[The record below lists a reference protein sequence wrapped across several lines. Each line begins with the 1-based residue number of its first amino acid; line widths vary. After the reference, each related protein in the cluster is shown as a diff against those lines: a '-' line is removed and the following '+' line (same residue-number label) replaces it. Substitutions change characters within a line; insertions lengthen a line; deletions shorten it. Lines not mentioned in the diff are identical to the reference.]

1 MVRNFTG
8 QPFETVDFRN
18 KIFKQ
23 LYAEIFPD
31 KEEQL
36 ISLL

>member
-8 QPFETVDFRN
+8 KEFETVDFRN

-23 LYAEIFPD
+23 LYAEVYPNN
-31 KEEQL
+31 EQKL
-36 ISLL
+36 IKLF